1 MTGLTNA
8 LEQLREERNRA
19 QKEVTQLDKAIAAIQ
34 GLVGG
39 QYSNANGRG
48 KRTISAAGR
57 RRIAEA
63 QRARWAKMKGLRP
76 VLVKTAG
83 PARRTRTMSAAAR
96 RKIAAAQ
103 RARWAKFR
111 QQRKSA

>member
-1 MTGLTNA
+1 MTSLTNA

-19 QKEVTQLDKAIAAIQ
+19 QQEVVQLDKAIAAIQ
-34 GLVGG
+34 GLAGG
-39 QYSNANGRG
+39 QHSRANSRG
-48 KRTISAAGR
+48 KRIISAAGR

-63 QRARWAKMKGLRP
+63 QRARWAKVKGVKLT
-76 VLVKTAG
+76 LVKTAS
-83 PARRTRTMSAAAR
+83 PTRRTRTMSAAAR